1 MEKKQSLKV
10 VKPWGDPEIDQ
21 HAGRVG
27 GKRNLREVEI
37 ETDDGYLFSYLV
49 KRPGKSLIQA
59 VAETEKKGDLT
70 GVQNL
75 LLGCVLAGD
84 KEAYENDGA
93 VYSQLLSSITSL
105 VQEAESRLK
114 KI

>member
-1 MEKKQSLKV
+1 MTEKKDLKV
-10 VKPWGDPEIDQ
+10 VKTWGEAEIEQ

-27 GKRNLREVEI
+27 GKRNLKEIEI
-37 ETDDGYLFSYLV
+37 ETEDGYLFSYLV
-49 KRPGKSLIQA
+49 KRPGRSVIQA
-59 VAETEKKGDLT
+59 VAEVEKKGDLT

-84 KEAYENDGA
+84 KDAYENDGA
-93 VYSQLLSSITSL
+93 VYSQLLGCITSL